1 MTASPIDPK
10 QRSIATPG
18 DGMLTLE
25 ETCALLRLPEGTL
38 RYWRQIGAGPR
49 SFKLGRHVRYWKT
62 DLLLWL
68 SEQTKNPPQH
78 AQQRVSPQITRF
90 DSQARHAQERD

>member
-1 MTASPIDPK
+1 MTATPIDPK
-10 QRSIATPG
+10 QRSTATPG
-18 DGMLTLE
+18 DEMLTLE
-25 ETCALLRLPEGTL
+25 ETCAFLRLPEGTL
-38 RYWRQIGAGPR
+38 RYWRQIGAGPH

-78 AQQRVSPQITRF
+78 PSTTSSPQISRL
-90 DSQARHAQERD
+90 DSRYRSGGGRS